1 MARMTLSRVG
11 LNAVF
16 LRPRMGGLETYVR
29 RLVPELVKLRP
40 NVRFVLFLGQLGREV
55 LADEPWLDE
64 VEIVTH
70 PLLGRPWMTAVSELT
85 VLAVLADRQRLDVL
99 HSVPMTGPLR
109 IKAAHV
115 VLVGDLIWLHDP
127 ATVPRLTR
135 GFWRTVVPQVVRR
148 ADRVLTFSEATRD
161 DLASLLGVPLDR
173 IDVAPLGHGAQEG
186 LEPTPAEELRERLRL
201 GEGPVVFTVSAKRTH
216 KNLLRLLHAFA
227 RVRETVPDAVL
238 ILPGNPTPHEEQLK
252 EEARALGLADAV
264 RFVEYV
270 GAADLEGLYALASA
284 FVFPSLHEG
293 FGLPILEAMRRGV
306 PVACSK
312 ASSLP
317 EVGGDAVRYFDPL
330 DSDDM
335 AAALRELLT
344 DRDLAQRLVEAGA
357 RRAATFTWERTAEL
371 TLESYERALG

>member
-1 MARMTLSRVG
+1 MTLSRVG

-29 RLVPELVKLRP
+29 RLVPELVRLRP
-40 NVRFVLFLGQLGREV
+40 NVRFVLFLGQLGQEA

-70 PLLGRPWMTAVSELT
+70 PLLGRPWLTAVSELT

-109 IKAAHV
+109 VKAAHV

-127 ATVPRLTR
+127 ATVPRLTG

-173 IDVAPLGHGAQEG
+173 IDVAPLGHGAQEAV
-186 LEPTPAEELRERLRL
+186 EPTPADELRERLRL

-238 ILPGNPTPHEEQLK
+238 ILPGNPTPHEEELK
-252 EEARALGLADAV
+252 QEARALGLADAV

-306 PVACSK
+306 PVACSN

-330 DSDDM
+330 DADDM
-335 AAALRELLT
+335 AAALVELLT
-344 DRDLAQRLVEAGA
+344 DFDLAQRLVEAGA
-357 RRAATFTWERTAEL
+357 RRAATFTWKRTAEL